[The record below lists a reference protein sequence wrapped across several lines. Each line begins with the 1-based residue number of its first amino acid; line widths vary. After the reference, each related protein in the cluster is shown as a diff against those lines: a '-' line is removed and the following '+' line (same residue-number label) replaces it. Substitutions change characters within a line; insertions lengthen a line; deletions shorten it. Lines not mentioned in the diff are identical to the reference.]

1 MLVASPEE
9 KSLGKANHYYFMWTT
24 LTLLIF
30 LGFYLNYVTSA
41 KTRQSLPPL
50 IQDYTNKYRVGLRRI
65 GMVLLFLA
73 LIISTQQ
80 LGWGSGVFIFTI
92 LLMTV
97 ASLIILLAPLE
108 LLQPIPLFLGLS
120 MLIITENLLL

>member
-1 MLVASPEE
+1 M
-9 KSLGKANHYYFMWTT
+9 F
-24 LTLLIF
+24 
-30 LGFYLNYVTSA
+30 
-41 KTRQSLPPL
+41 
-50 IQDYTNKYRVGLRRI
+50 QDYTNKYRVGLRRI

-92 LLMTV
+92 LLMTI

-108 LLQPIPLFLGLS
+108 ILRPLPLLLGLTL
-120 MLIITENLLL
+120 LIITENLLL

>member
-1 MLVASPEE
+1 
-9 KSLGKANHYYFMWTT
+9 MWTT
-24 LTLLIF
+24 LTFLIF
-30 LGFYLNYVTSA
+30 IGFYLNYVTSA

-80 LGWGSGVFIFTI
+80 LGWGGSGVFIYLI

-120 MLIITENLLL
+120 LLIITENLLL